1 MSKLGA
7 DMPLPTFSFLSPP
20 HRGCGSR
27 IHNIPSCRRRSFD
40 TFAPLLS
47 ERIIA
52 QSLGHKEEHDF
63 LRTLLRGRGGRF
75 DQPGF
80 CSYQ

>member
-1 MSKLGA
+1 
-7 DMPLPTFSFLSPP
+7 MPPTHIFPP
-20 HRGCGSR
+20 PPTAAAVLV
-27 IHNIPSCRRRSFD
+27 IPCCRRHSFD

-52 QSLGHKEEHDF
+52 QSPGLKEEHDS
-63 LRTLLRGRGGRF
+63 LYTLLRSRGGRF

-80 CSYQ
+80 CSYW

>member
-1 MSKLGA
+1 MCHHSPFPLFTPAVVLGF
-7 DMPLPTFSFLSPP
+7 TSFLVTDVSL
-20 HRGCGSR
+20 
-27 IHNIPSCRRRSFD
+27 FD

-47 ERIIA
+47 KRIIA
-52 QSLGHKEEHDF
+52 QSRGLKEEHDF
-63 LRTLLRGRGGRF
+63 LHTLLRGRGGRF

>member
-1 MSKLGA
+1 MPSTYIFP
-7 DMPLPTFSFLSPP
+7 PLP
-20 HRGCGSR
+20 HRSRSGSR
-27 IHNIPSCRRRSFD
+27 FHIIPCCPRLSFD

-52 QSLGHKEEHDF
+52 QSQGLKEEHDF
-63 LRTLLRGRGGRF
+63 LYTLLRGRGGRF

-80 CSYQ
+80 CSHQ